1 MDSTSNTPLS
11 SENYREHSDSDQYIQ
26 VDVVG
31 IIKKLYKRKKL
42 IVGTVLIVMI
52 LASIF
57 MLLKPNKYKSHA
69 SILPS
74 GKTDDMAAMKELIGL
89 AGFAAGN
96 DNNSSRLFPTIL
108 RSDYIKNAL
117 IDREF
122 AYRHE
127 NETFRTSLRDYFNE
141 DNLDYLKLAI
151 DGITTI
157 DMDKP
162 TGVINVS
169 VETKFPGLSQ
179 AILTEMLVELDHFN
193 MYKRRSS
200 AKENVRYL
208 ERELSEK
215 EVELRAAE
223 DSLEA
228 YQMTNR
234 NWYNSTDPRLLK
246 TISRIKQNIEVL
258 LQTYK
263 YLRTQYE
270 NARLEAQ
277 KDIPVVRILD
287 APSLPILKSSPH
299 RAKTVLIAGM
309 LAFMLTSLT
318 VIMKDS
324 IKHRFKGDNDTRR
337 RLTMTGTSDLR
348 KEDVKV

>member
-1 MDSTSNTPLS
+1 MDAKSDTPLDPGK
-11 SENYREHSDSDQYIQ
+11 YKEHCTSDEYVQ
-26 VDVVG
+26 VDLVG
-31 IIKKLYKRKKL
+31 IIKKLYKKKLL
-42 IVGTVLIVMI
+42 IVGTVLAVMI

-57 MLLKPNKYKSHA
+57 ILLKPNKYESHA

-74 GKTDDMAAMKELIGL
+74 GKTDDMAAMKELVGL

-117 IDREF
+117 IEREF
-122 AYRHE
+122 VYRHDGE
-127 NETFRTSLRDYFNE
+127 VFHRKLQDYFNE
-141 DNLDYLKLAI
+141 DNIDYLKLAI
-151 DGITTI
+151 DGILSI

-169 VETKFPGLSQ
+169 VETKYPGLSQ
-179 AILTEMLVELDHFN
+179 AILTEILVELDHFN

-208 ERELSEK
+208 ERELKEK
-215 EVELRAAE
+215 EAELRAAE
-223 DSLEA
+223 DSMET
-228 YQMTNR
+228 YQMANR

-246 TISRIKQNIEVL
+246 TIARMKQNIEVL

-277 KDIPVVRILD
+277 KDMPIVRILD
-287 APSLPILKSSPH
+287 SPTLPILKSGPH

-309 LAFMLTSLT
+309 LAFLLTSLM

-324 IKHRFKGDNDTRR
+324 VKQ
-337 RLTMTGTSDLR
+337 RLKDDHEPRGRITLTSTSDSR
-348 KEDVKV
+348 KEEVKV